1 MKPGTF
7 TQLYEQLVFA
17 VRFRECLLNHLRRTE
32 IFCYISGILKNLGH
46 KSLIVN
52 GYSDHVHIF
61 FGRNPSISTSE
72 TVSAIKKSSAWFIN
86 EQRWFPGQFKWQDGY
101 GAFSYSR
108 GQINDVYNYVAGQE
122 EHHKTKR
129 FRDEYVEMLKVEQIE
144 FDKRFLFD
152 FFDEIDTSAL

>member
-7 TQLYEQLVFA
+7 TQLYEQLVIA
-17 VRFRECLLNHLRRTE
+17 VKFRECLFNHSRRKI
-32 IFCYISGILKNLGH
+32 IFSYISGILTNLGH

-52 GYSDHVHIF
+52 GYSDHAHIF
-61 FGRNPSISTSE
+61 YSRNPSISTSD

-86 EQRWFPGQFKWQDGY
+86 EQKWFRGKFQWQDGY

-108 GQINDVYNYVAGQE
+108 NQINDVYNYVAGQE
-122 EHHKTKR
+122 EHHKTKS

-144 FDKRFLFD
+144 FDERFLFD
-152 FFDEIDTSAL
+152 FFDDIDERL